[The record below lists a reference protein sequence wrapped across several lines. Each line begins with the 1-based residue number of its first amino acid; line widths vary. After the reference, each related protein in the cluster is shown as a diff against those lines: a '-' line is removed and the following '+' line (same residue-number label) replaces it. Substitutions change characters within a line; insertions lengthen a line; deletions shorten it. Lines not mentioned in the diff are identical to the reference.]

1 MSFIELVLI
10 SCGVFCGVILA
21 MAVGVIFGN
30 RQIKGS
36 CGGLAGMKDEQGN
49 SMCDIGSIPV
59 DECPEMQRETC
70 DEKTAS
76 ELERTH

>member
-1 MSFIELVLI
+1 MSFIEIVLI
-10 SCGVFCGVILA
+10 SCGVFGGVVLA
-21 MAVGVIFGN
+21 MAMGVIFGN

-36 CGGLAGMKDEQGN
+36 CGGLAGMKDEHGN
-49 SMCDIGSIPV
+49 SMCDVCSIPV
-59 DECPEMQRETC
+59 DECPDMQRETS